1 MTPCSVLGLG
11 CCPLLNLPP
20 FYYNSPRWLIYD
32 TSLPLLSLSGCS
44 WCSFLTKVPLCQ
56 REGILRELRAWLS
69 CPCPL
74 RSPKTRNGSDD
85 PGVNGEPWGL
95 TLHLSKGWAEGASFC
110 LALKSTSYFES
121 QIWDL
126 LESLS
131 APFHLRA
138 WLSSDLEVLPWEFWP
153 CFYSPQ
159 GSPGF
164 PWLFIYHYGGGA
176 WWFSHSAVS
185 KYCNPMDCGL
195 PGSSVHGIL

>member
-1 MTPCSVLGLG
+1 MNHNELVHDNLNEQMTPFSVLGLG

-56 REGILRELRAWLS
+56 REGVLRELRAWLS

-74 RSPKTRNGSDD
+74 RSPKTRNGSND
-85 PGVNGEPWGL
+85 PSVNGEPWGL

-126 LESLS
+126 LESPS

-138 WLSSDLEVLPWEFWP
+138 WLSSDLEGLALRILTLL
-153 CFYSPQ
+153 
-159 GSPGF
+159 
-164 PWLFIYHYGGGA
+164 LFSTEEPRFSLAVHLSL
-176 WWFSHSAVS
+176 WWWCLV
-185 KYCNPMDCGL
+185 
-195 PGSSVHGIL
+195 V